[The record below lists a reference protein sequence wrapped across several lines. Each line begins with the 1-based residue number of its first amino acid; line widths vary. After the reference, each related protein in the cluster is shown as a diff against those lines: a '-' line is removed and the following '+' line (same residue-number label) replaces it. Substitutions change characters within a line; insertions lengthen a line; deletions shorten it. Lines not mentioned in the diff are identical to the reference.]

1 MPRVQV
7 SGSHSG
13 RHAGPGFDDEP
24 TEPYLIDPV
33 PVDIITPM
41 STRGLAKFDLGSV
54 PASVTPPRSWRRAA
68 WFAVT
73 SAVAVLVGLV
83 FMTTSM
89 VGPPA
94 PVDRINALPDYSGA
108 LLSDV
113 PGPSGSAAVDG
124 GRGAQQAASHQSDHR
139 APGSGAVAPPTA
151 GRSATS
157 GHPVTSDTIASGSD
171 PTGSPIQPYPPTSFP
186 PPTTTTVPPKQA
198 FGPVSDPKQMTDTT
212 QSYLEKVATN
222 PDAASS
228 MTTGSLRE
236 EGAAGIR
243 QRYRDAKAV
252 RVERIS
258 ANPND
263 GTTTDRITIYRRD
276 RSTVTEVRK
285 LTFSHPV
292 DPNTTPQIT
301 ADSQAS

>member
-1 MPRVQV
+1 MPRIQV
-7 SGSHSG
+7 SGTHSA
-13 RHAGPGFDDEP
+13 RHAGPGSDDEP
-24 TEPYLIDPV
+24 TEPHLIDPI
-33 PVDIITPM
+33 PADLMTPM
-41 STRGLAKFDLGSV
+41 SARGLAKFDLGTV

-73 SAVAVLVGLV
+73 SAVAVLVVLV

-113 PGPSGSAAVDG
+113 PDPSGSTAVDG
-124 GRGAQQAASHQSDHR
+124 GHGAQRAASRRSDHR
-139 APGSGAVAPPTA
+139 APGSGAIAPPTA

-157 GHPVTSDTIASGSD
+157 GHAVTSDTIVRGSD
-171 PTGSPIQPYPPTSFP
+171 PTEWPTQPYPPTSFP
-186 PPTTTTVPPKQA
+186 PPTTTTVPPQQV
-198 FGPVSDPKQMTDTT
+198 FGPVSDPKRMTDTT

-228 MTTGSLRE
+228 MTSGSLRD
-236 EGAAGIR
+236 EGAAGIK

-263 GTTTDRITIYRRD
+263 GTTTDRITIYRQD

-285 LTFSHPV
+285 LTFTHPA
-292 DPNTTPQIT
+292 DPNTAPQIT
-301 ADSQAS
+301 DDSKAS